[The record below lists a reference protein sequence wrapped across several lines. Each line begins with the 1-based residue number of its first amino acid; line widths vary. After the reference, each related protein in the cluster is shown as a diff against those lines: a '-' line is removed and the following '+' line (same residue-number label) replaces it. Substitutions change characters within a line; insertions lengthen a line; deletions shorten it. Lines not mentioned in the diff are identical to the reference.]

1 MEELEKSF
9 DFSKRSSFDATKS
22 LSRIRSSRY
31 HRLKQ
36 PNRYS
41 SWNRPAPD
49 LTMQLYHPQPLPRNS
64 NRYSSWNRPAPD
76 LTMQLYHPQPLPRN
90 SREAIQPWRYK
101 ASFDT
106 AEVRLIGQY
115 TK

>member
-64 NRYSSWNRPAPD
+64 
-76 LTMQLYHPQPLPRN
+76 
-90 SREAIQPWRYK
+90 REAIQPWRYK